1 MEKQEGPE
9 KDTKISITVIVCVL
23 ILNILVSSGTVF
35 LYDRY
40 FAPKIVA
47 VDLQGYI
54 AKQKD
59 LFLDGKIDEEQFRLN
74 IDRLEKAID
83 EVPKNKIILTG
94 DVVIRNAEVL
104 NVLNP

>member
-1 MEKQEGPE
+1 MEKREGHE
-9 KDTKISITVIVCVL
+9 KDSRISITVLVCVL

-40 FAPKIVA
+40 FAPKIVS
-47 VDLQGYI
+47 VDLKGYI
-54 AKQKD
+54 SKQKD
-59 LFLDGKIDEEQFRLN
+59 LFLDGKINEEQFRQN

-104 NVLNP
+104 NP